1 MHSPPQIDL
10 EGVEASKKRSSVAIL
25 TLDCCRSSSG
35 IKGTRAAGLP
45 AQLTTGFP
53 AAANYLPCS
62 ANLPDGGQYSGPGG
76 NDSSYKEW
84 IFGYFN
90 DSILIMPP

>member
-25 TLDCCRSSSG
+25 TPDCFRSSSG

-53 AAANYLPCS
+53 AAANYLPRS
-62 ANLPDGGQYSGPGG
+62 ANLPSGGQYSVRGG
-76 NDSSYKEW
+76 NGSSYKEW
-84 IFGYFN
+84 I
-90 DSILIMPP
+90 SL